1 MIRLY
6 RFDYSTNVE
15 RVALVIAHKKL
26 ACESVRIDP
35 DDRSPVRAVSGQDLV
50 PVIVDRAHGDKVV
63 VDSMAIV
70 KYLEETYPQA
80 PLYPSDPA
88 RRAEMDVFIEWFN
101 RVWKRPPNLIYDELQ
116 KSDPDGAKMDRWG
129 AEMAGWL
136 PVFENMLAGRDYL
149 MGSEFQAADC
159 CAFPF
164 LKYALACDA
173 ADVHL
178 FHKILV
184 ERMPLGG
191 GYPRLT
197 AWIRRVDQRPR
208 A

>member
-6 RFDYSTNVE
+6 RFAFSTNVE
-15 RVALVIAHKKL
+15 RVALAIAHKGL
-26 ACESVRIDP
+26 PCESVPIDP
-35 DDRSPVRAVSGQDLV
+35 DDRGVVRAVSGQDLV

-70 KYLEETYPQA
+70 RYLEETYPGA
-80 PLYPSDPA
+80 PLYPKDPA

-101 RVWKRPPNLIYDELQ
+101 RVWKRPPNLIFDELQ
-116 KSDPDGAKMDRWG
+116 RSDPDPVKMDAWG

-136 PVFENMLAGRDYL
+136 VLFENMLAGRDYL
-149 MGSEFQAADC
+149 MGDAFQAADC

-164 LKYALACDA
+164 LKYALLHDP
-173 ADVHL
+173 ADTHL
-178 FHKILV
+178 FHRILI
-184 ERMPLGG
+184 ERMPLEGR
-191 GYPRLT
+191 YPSLT
-197 AWIRRVDQRPR
+197 RWIRRVDLRPR